1 MESHRELVVRAV
13 MLEGTMETVG
23 LNTYRAPLT
32 PITMAIINHAMR
44 FIKSRDFIV
53 KRCRAVS

>member
-1 MESHRELVVRAV
+1 MESHSELVVRAV
-13 MLEGTMETVG
+13 MLEGRMETVG

-44 FIKSRDFIV
+44 FITSRDFIV
-53 KRCRAVS
+53 KRCLAS